1 MASVSNRHANRALQI
16 RMIRILIFQYSSLC
30 LQLLVLSTPN
40 RHFFDLCMQSGS
52 LCANR
57 NLIIPAGF
65 PVKGCLCQNTISIFI
80 FQECNF
86 RIRKEC
92 NGVGTDR
99 PLYAHIYHI
108 VFACQGS
115 HFKYRRIVFPVIS
128 AGIRFSKICTGQM
141 QCSLIQ
147 IQMSLQSGKL
157 ADLFM

>member
-1 MASVSNRHANRALQI
+1 MASVSNRHANRTLQI
-16 RMIRILIFQYSSLC
+16 RMIRILIFQYSSIC
-30 LQLLVLSTPN
+30 LQLLGLSTSN

-52 LCANR
+52 LRADR
-57 NLIIPAGF
+57 NLIIPASL

-80 FQECNF
+80 LQERNF

-99 PLYAHIYHI
+99 PLYPHIYHI
-108 VFACQGS
+108 VFACQGC

-128 AGIRFSKICTGQM
+128 AGIRFSEICAGQM

-157 ADLFM
+157 ADFFM